1 MTENASESPD
11 KTPSDASEMKPAP
24 EPSVAAA
31 AASAV
36 PPQADAT
43 SAKPAAADSALPAS
57 PAAVPT
63 APPAAVPAPAPKPAA
78 ALPPASK
85 EAPLPSAPDK
95 ATADAPSHVK
105 CPNCGKNNRV
115 GVLIC
120 EFCGSSLLGESS
132 GLGTKKFGQ
141 NAKPT
146 AGTAIE
152 TDAPPAERKEPA
164 ETAFGMHPP
173 TESDTNVIAAAV
185 KSAGSDVFSETMMLR
200 LEIEGYPTP
209 ILIYPKAE
217 TTLGRRDPSTGTMPD
232 VDLTTYAGY
241 RLGVS
246 RKHAVI
252 QLKQKRIEIYDLG
265 SSNGTHINGVRL
277 DPHKPAV
284 IRDGDEIILGKMVM
298 RALFQNSDRT

>member
-1 MTENASESPD
+1 
-11 KTPSDASEMKPAP
+11 
-24 EPSVAAA
+24 
-31 AASAV
+31 
-36 PPQADAT
+36 
-43 SAKPAAADSALPAS
+43 
-57 PAAVPT
+57 
-63 APPAAVPAPAPKPAA
+63 
-78 ALPPASK
+78 
-85 EAPLPSAPDK
+85 
-95 ATADAPSHVK
+95 
-105 CPNCGKNNRV
+105 
-115 GVLIC
+115 
-120 EFCGSSLLGESS
+120 
-132 GLGTKKFGQ
+132 
-141 NAKPT
+141 
-146 AGTAIE
+146 
-152 TDAPPAERKEPA
+152 
-164 ETAFGMHPP
+164 MHPP
-173 TESDTNVIAAAV
+173 GDGDSNVITAAV
-185 KSAGSDVFSETMMLR
+185 KTAGSDVFSETMMLR

-298 RALFQNSDRT
+298 RALFQSSDRT